1 MKIIIIYLILIFY
14 NNLAFGIDI
23 LIKAKLD
30 NEIITN
36 IDIDH
41 EKKYL
46 MFLNPKLEELEN
58 KKIEE
63 IAKNSLITELVKEKE
78 LKGLFNFEKN
88 TKIIDV
94 LQETFIKKKKIK
106 NKKEFLEILKR
117 KELDYQ
123 TIRNKFQIEGLWNQ
137 LIYKKYFKNI
147 KINKKNLRLKI
158 TNSIKNKKEKY
169 EFNLSEIV
177 FRENSN
183 ESFENLINKINNS
196 IASIGF
202 ENSANI
208 FSISNS
214 AKNGGLIGWVNE
226 LQISDRINKNLK
238 NLKINNYTMPIKI
251 SSGYIIIKINDK
263 RVFEEKINIED
274 QLNNL
279 ISQETNRQLNSF
291 STIFYKRLKKNLNIY
306 EY

>member
-137 LIYKKYFKNI
+137 LIYKKYFKNV